1 MNIDIRTL
9 AIVLGIIS
17 VLQVIAF
24 FLQYMTNKSYRGIGC
39 WLLWSALTAL
49 GFTAMLLRDFV
60 SLELITITIFLT
72 NTLLLAGQIFLYI
85 GVMRFLGKKEN
96 RGIIISIFAVF
107 ILSTIYV
114 IYVNRNDN
122 ARAMILYFVGAV
134 FSFLAAQCLFVHKT
148 RSISASANFLSVVF
162 FAHGCYFV
170 FRLLEALAAVPVD
183 KVFAPTLMQTATFL
197 TPLIASYLWAF
208 GLIIMSNQ
216 RSNVEMSQAKE
227 HFELIFNTGPDAVLI
242 TRLRDGCFV
251 GVNEG
256 FTALTGFTRTEVI
269 GKSSLD
275 INIWKNPADRQMI
288 VKMLNEKGFYEN
300 LEVVFQRKDGS
311 RIIGLLSAKLIILQ
325 GLPHIIS
332 VTREITDRKQTEAA
346 LQKSEE
352 KFRLLVE
359 NSHDIIYSLTAD
371 GVFIFVSPVWTTLL
385 GHPVIQ
391 VIGTSFQTFVH
402 PDDIPACMV
411 FLQSVIDTGQRQEGI
426 EYRVQHT
433 DGSWYWHTSS
443 AVPFKDESGSI
454 IGFYGIAKDITERK
468 KKEDDMKE
476 LISQLQKAIEEIKTL
491 KGIVPICANCKKIRD
506 DKGYWEQVES
516 YVSKHTEAQ
525 FSHSICPEC
534 LKEHYPEYC

>member
-1 MNIDIRTL
+1 MSIDIRTL
-9 AIVLGIIS
+9 AIVLGVIS

-24 FLQYMTNKSYRGIGC
+24 FLQYMTNKSYQGIGW

-49 GFTAMLLRDFV
+49 GFTAMLLRDIV
-60 SLELITITIFLT
+60 SLELITISIFLT
-72 NTLLLAGQIFLYI
+72 NTLLLTGQIFLYI
-85 GVMRFLGKKEN
+85 GIMRFLDKKEN
-96 RGIIISIFAVF
+96 RGILISIFTVF
-107 ILSTIYV
+107 ILSTFYV
-114 IYVNRNDN
+114 IYVNRDDN
-122 ARAMILYFVGAV
+122 ARAMILYFAV
-134 FSFLAAQCLFVHKT
+134 AVISFLAAQCLFVHKT

-162 FAHGCYFV
+162 LAHGCYFA
-170 FRLLEALAAVPVD
+170 FRLLEALTSVPVD
-183 KVFAPTLMQTATFL
+183 KVFAPTPMQTATFL
-197 TPLIASYLWAF
+197 VPLIASYLWAF

-216 RSNVEMSQAKE
+216 RSNAEMSEAKE

-242 TRLRDGCFV
+242 TRLHDGCFV
-251 GVNEG
+251 GINDG
-256 FTALTGFTRTEVI
+256 FTVLTGFTRTEVI

-288 VKMLNEKGFYEN
+288 VKMLNENGFYEN

-332 VTREITDRKQTEAA
+332 VTRDITDRKQTEAA

-371 GVFIFVSPVWTTLL
+371 GVFVFVSPVWTTLL

-402 PDDIPACMV
+402 PDDIPRCMV
-411 FLQSVIDTGQRQEGI
+411 FLRAVIDTGQRQEGI
-426 EYRVQHT
+426 EYRVRHT

-443 AVPFKDESGSI
+443 AVPFKDESGTI
-454 IGFYGIAKDITERK
+454 AGFYGIAKDITERK

-525 FSHSICPEC
+525 FSHSICPDC
-534 LKEHYPEYC
+534 MKKHYPEYC

>member
-24 FLQYMTNKSYRGIGC
+24 FLQYMTHKSYRGIGW

-49 GFTAMLLRDFV
+49 GFTAMLLRDIV
-60 SLELITITIFLT
+60 SLELMTISIFLT
-72 NTLLLAGQIFLYI
+72 NILLLAGQIFLYI
-85 GVMRFLGKKEN
+85 GVMRFLDKKEN

-107 ILSTIYV
+107 ILPTFYV
-114 IYVNRNDN
+114 IYVNRDDN
-122 ARAMILYFVGAV
+122 ARAMILYFAV
-134 FSFLAAQCLFVHKT
+134 AVISFLAAQCLFVHKT

-162 FAHGCYFV
+162 LAHGSYFA
-170 FRLLEALAAVPVD
+170 FRLLEALTSVPVD

-197 TPLIASYLWAF
+197 VPLIASYLWAF
-208 GLIIMSNQ
+208 GLIIMNNQ
-216 RSNVEMSQAKE
+216 RSIAEMSEAKE

-242 TRLRDGCFV
+242 TRLHDGCFV
-251 GVNEG
+251 GINDG

-275 INIWKNPADRQMI
+275 INIWKNPVDRQKI
-288 VKMLNEKGFYEN
+288 VTMLNEKGFYEN

-311 RIIGLLSAKLIILQ
+311 QIIGLLSAKLIILQ

-332 VTREITDRKQTEAA
+332 VTRDITDRKRTEAA

-385 GHPVIQ
+385 GHSVIQ
-391 VIGTSFQTFVH
+391 VVGTSFQTFVH
-402 PDDIPACMV
+402 PDDIPGCMV
-411 FLQSVIDTGQRQEGI
+411 FLQAVIDTGQRQEGI

-454 IGFYGIAKDITERK
+454 VGFYGIAKDITERK